1 VIKESLV
8 VSYFLMAQS
17 MPIPTD
23 NVLQWGVREGGMLA
37 VVLVVLYFYRK
48 DFLLKIADLQAERAY
63 LVKLVEANTTA
74 IVSMQQINERLSRA
88 VELNNSRRR
97 AIGDIVEEGR

>member
-1 VIKESLV
+1 
-8 VSYFLMAQS
+8 
-17 MPIPTD
+17 
-23 NVLQWGVREGGMLA
+23 MLA

-74 IVSMQQINERLSRA
+74 MVGLREINERLSRA
-88 VELNNSRRR
+88 VELNNARRR
-97 AIGDIVEEGR
+97 ALDEGGDE